1 VFVLLPTY
9 QVPLAQIDAMMEE
22 HRVWID
28 EHRDSGR
35 FLIFGRR
42 VPREGGFILAADGD
56 RAEIERIAASDPFAI
71 AGLASYDVLEVHPS
85 GGVPEV
91 LKTLAAHGVNAVQQP
106 AR

>member
-9 QVPLAQIDAMMEE
+9 RVPLTQIDAMMEE

-35 FLIFGRR
+35 FLLFGRR

-56 RAEIERIAASDPFAI
+56 RAEIERIAATDPFAT
-71 AGLASYDVLEVHPS
+71 AGLASYEVLEIHPS
-85 GGVPEV
+85 GGAPEV
-91 LKTLAAHGVNAVQQP
+91 LRTLAAHGVDALRQRGN
-106 AR
+106 